1 MVVEFLSFRVP
12 ADERDRW
19 LDMDAEHWTAFL
31 EKRPGFVR
39 KEVWVDAEDPEAV
52 TAVIWWRTLEEWR
65 SIPQEEL
72 DTVIERMGPYERSA
86 RLTTF
91 DVVRTA
97 TESPK

>member
-12 ADERDRW
+12 ADERARR
-19 LDMDAEHWTAFL
+19 LDMDAEPRTAFRAS
-31 EKRPGFVR
+31 RPGFVR
-39 KEVWVDAEDPEAV
+39 TEVWEDAEDTEAV